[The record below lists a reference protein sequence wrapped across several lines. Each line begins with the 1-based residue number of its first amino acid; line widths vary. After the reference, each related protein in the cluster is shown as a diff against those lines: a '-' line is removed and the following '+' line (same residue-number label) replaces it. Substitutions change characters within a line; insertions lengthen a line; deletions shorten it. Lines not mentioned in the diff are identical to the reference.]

1 MKFLWFKRNKDIGLL
16 LIRIF
21 VGVRLIYGVADNVL
35 SWNHMIRFRDFLEQ
49 YDFPLPIVSA
59 IISVYAQLI
68 AGLLL
73 VLGWKTRLAAL
84 LMIINFLVA
93 LVMVHRNQSFEQMTP
108 AMAILFIN
116 ILLLFQGAGKFSV
129 DRQ

>member
-1 MKFLWFKRNKDIGLL
+1 MKFKWFKRNKDIGLL
-16 LIRIF
+16 LIRVF

-35 SWNHMIRFRDFLEQ
+35 SWDHMIRFRDFLEQ
-49 YDFPLPIVSA
+49 HDFPLPIVSA

-73 VLGWKTRLAAL
+73 VLGWKTRLASL

-93 LVMVHRNQSFEQMTP
+93 LIMVHRNQSFEQMTP
-108 AMAILFIN
+108 AMAILFIC
-116 ILLLFQGAGKFSV
+116 ILLLFQGAGKYSV